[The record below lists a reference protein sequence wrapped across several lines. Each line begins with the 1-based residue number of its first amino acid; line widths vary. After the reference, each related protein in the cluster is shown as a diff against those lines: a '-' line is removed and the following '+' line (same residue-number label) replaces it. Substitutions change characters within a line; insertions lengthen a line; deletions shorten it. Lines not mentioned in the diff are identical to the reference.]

1 VSGSDEAAAHCPT
14 CGAEY
19 RAGFEVC
26 ADDGALLVPGPAP
39 QSEPSSGRDRPV
51 TPPPAGPPV
60 RWVEVASF
68 SREEEARLLAGRLE
82 AEGVPART
90 YPEEPGD
97 YYGAGTSAMLGQ
109 PIHVLV
115 PELRVLEARE
125 VIEGLRQE

>member
-1 VSGSDEAAAHCPT
+1 VKGSDEAAAHCPT

-19 RAGFEVC
+19 RGGFDVC
-26 ADDGALLVPGPAP
+26 ADDGARLVPGRAP
-39 QSEPSSGRDRPV
+39 QRESPSGREQPV
-51 TPPPAGPPV
+51 TPESPGPPV

-82 AEGVPART
+82 AEGIPARI

-109 PIHVLV
+109 PIQVLV
-115 PELRVLEARE
+115 PELHVLEARE
-125 VIEGLRQE
+125 VIEGLQQA